1 MDQSQNKAIEKALQ
15 KVISN
20 EAALELSQLD
30 GKELT
35 KTYECLNEQMAF
47 NDLLPEVPTV
57 KSVLNELYELS
68 EAEFSGGFTVT
79 ELQDLILQ
87 QVAFLSELLGIE
99 LEELEG

>member
-30 GKELT
+30 GEELA
-35 KTYECLNEQMAF
+35 KTYECLNEQKAF
-47 NDLLPEVPTV
+47 NDLLPEVTTV

-68 EAEFSGGFTVT
+68 EVEFSDSFTVI

-87 QVAFLSELLGIE
+87 QVTQLSELLGIE
-99 LEELEG
+99 PEELED

>member
-30 GKELT
+30 GEELA

-47 NDLLPEVPTV
+47 NDLLPEVTTV

-68 EAEFSGGFTVT
+68 EVEFSDSFTVI
-79 ELQDLILQ
+79 ELQGLILQ
-87 QVAFLSELLGIE
+87 QVTQLSELLGIE
-99 LEELEG
+99 PEELED